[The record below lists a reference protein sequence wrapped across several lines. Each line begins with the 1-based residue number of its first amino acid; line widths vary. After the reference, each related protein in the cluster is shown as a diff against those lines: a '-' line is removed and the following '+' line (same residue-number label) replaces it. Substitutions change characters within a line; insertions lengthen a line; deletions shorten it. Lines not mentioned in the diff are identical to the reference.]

1 MKILINL
8 LGIAVV
14 MGIMYLLSSS
24 KKDIPYKTVIK
35 AFLIQVLIAFILVKF
50 SLGRL
55 VIEKVSA
62 VVTQVL
68 SYGAEG
74 ISRWFILPRNIRIY
88 S

>member
-50 SLGRL
+50 PLGRL
-55 VIEKVSA
+55 VIEKDRKS
-62 VVTQVL
+62 VV
-68 SYGAEG
+68 
-74 ISRWFILPRNIRIY
+74 
-88 S
+88 